1 LSKSLIDHIHLNNI
15 ANNVLSGV
23 IVSDISDHFFTF
35 VCTRSNGQKS
45 NPHKYTVSRDF
56 SLQNLNNFK
65 LELSRTDWNDVY
77 ESIDVNNAYDCFWSK
92 YNNLFSTHFPLKR
105 KRINK
110 NFNPLNKFMTNG
122 LITSR
127 RTKNNLHAIAV
138 SEPTPANIN
147 RYKAFKSVYHRVIRA
162 AKKQHIASKLTE
174 NAGNPKKT
182 WQTLNEILGRKGPS
196 DTVTQLN
203 IEGEIVGDK
212 LRVANHF
219 NSFFANVGTKI
230 SNSVPPVQK
239 KPEEYVNYGRDI
251 PNLQLGNTT
260 REHVIKIIKKFA
272 AKSSCDVN
280 GISTKMIK
288 FIGEEIASPLAHIFN
303 ISLRTGQFP
312 ANFKKC
318 RVIPIFKAGDPLDCD
333 NYRPISLL
341 NSISKVLEKIV
352 AEKLVFHLNVNDLLY
367 QHQYGFLAKRST
379 EQNLMQILNFV
390 TKALNDNMFCIGVFL
405 DLRKAFDVCSH
416 EILLAKLER
425 MGIQGT
431 ALEWFKNYLSERTMV
446 VDINGSF
453 SDPCSLDIS
462 VIQGSILGPILF
474 LCYINDFWSATTLFS
489 VLFADDGTC
498 LGKGN
503 ELNAL
508 TLYVNSELQK
518 ISNWFRAN
526 RMAVNT
532 AKTKFMIFRTR
543 GKVINPLDCQLMFNE
558 NEIGLPENPELIHPV
573 ERIHNDGTT
582 RNFKLLGVLFDE
594 FLTFDDHI
602 SHLCAKVSKSL
613 FCINRIKN
621 FVSQETKKTLYSAMI
636 HSHIVYCMSV
646 YGCANKTSLNRLR
659 IKQKEAIRVIC
670 NAGYREHTA
679 PLFARLK
686 ILPLDQLIEHS
697 VLKFMHSFHHNL
709 LPPSF
714 NEMWSTNRNRQPDR
728 ELRNADQL
736 YIPPHRFATL
746 KRLPLFNFPAMW
758 NAAGNEKNNPRQ
770 HVYLK
775 LLKSRLLSNLR

>member
-1 LSKSLIDHIHLNNI
+1 MK
-15 ANNVLSGV
+15 A
-23 IVSDISDHFFTF
+23 
-35 VCTRSNGQKS
+35 
-45 NPHKYTVSRDF
+45 
-56 SLQNLNNFK
+56 
-65 LELSRTDWNDVY
+65 
-77 ESIDVNNAYDCFWSK
+77 
-92 YNNLFSTHFPLKR
+92 
-105 KRINK
+105 
-110 NFNPLNKFMTNG
+110 
-122 LITSR
+122 
-127 RTKNNLHAIAV
+127 TKN
-138 SEPTPANIN
+138 
-147 RYKAFKSVYHRVIRA
+147 Y
-162 AKKQHIASKLTE
+162 
-174 NAGNPKKT
+174 
-182 WQTLNEILGRKGPS
+182 
-196 DTVTQLN
+196 
-203 IEGEIVGDK
+203 
-212 LRVANHF
+212 
-219 NSFFANVGTKI
+219 
-230 SNSVPPVQK
+230 
-239 KPEEYVNYGRDI
+239 
-251 PNLQLGNTT
+251 
-260 REHVIKIIKKFA
+260 KIIKKFA

-543 GKVINPLDCQLMFNE
+543 GKIINPLDCQLMFNE